1 MSYKEKNHKSLVIFL
16 KANENSGCFF
26 FFDSV
31 FNLSVNCSPDNGT
44 MTLKEI
50 DFELIF
56 QSKILFFPVLS
67 IKIPICCKNE
77 WSLIDFVSS
86 SLELG
91 NKIICHKL
99 R

>member
-1 MSYKEKNHKSLVIFL
+1 
-16 KANENSGCFF
+16 
-26 FFDSV
+26 
-31 FNLSVNCSPDNGT
+31 

-91 NKIICHKL
+91 TKSFAINL
-99 R
+99 DNSDLEESFDYRS